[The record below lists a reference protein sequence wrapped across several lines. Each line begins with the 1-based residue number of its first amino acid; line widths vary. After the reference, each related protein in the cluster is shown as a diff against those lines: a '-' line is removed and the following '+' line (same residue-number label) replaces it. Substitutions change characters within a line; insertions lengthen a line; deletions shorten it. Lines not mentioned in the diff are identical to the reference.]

1 MTLFGWD
8 ASHYDAVP
16 SGTRVVS
23 EGITFATH
31 KIGGDAPDA
40 EAAAWWQAMLPVR
53 GQVLLGGYWVLR
65 RTDGAA
71 AADAFLARLDVV
83 CPGWRNGPFI
93 LQLDCESWN
102 SGATPA
108 PTKSQIAACV
118 ARLKAKAPKL
128 QPIVYAPEWV
138 YGESLKGLGAP
149 LWASSYVDGAGFAS
163 TLYPGD
169 SSSRWGSYSG
179 QVPAILQFSSKATIA
194 GQTTCD
200 ANAYRGSVVD
210 LVKLLAPGWAPAT
223 PPKETDTV
231 TAAADAVW
239 NDDIITNP
247 AFRTD
252 SPLHTP
258 PGDNEVTTAKYAMGD
273 MWRRIGE
280 QGATLDEVNT
290 KLDQVLTALAG
301 QGGDT
306 PPASGGTGA

>member
-1 MTLFGWD
+1 MTTLFGPD
-8 ASHYDAVP
+8 LSHYDAAPDGLGARLV
-16 SGTRVVS
+16 R
-23 EGITFATH
+23 EGFTFCTH
-31 KIGGDAPDA
+31 KIGGDALDA

-118 ARLKAKAPKL
+118 ARLKAKMPKL

-138 YGESLKGLGAP
+138 YGNSLTGLDAP
-149 LWASSYVDGAGFAS
+149 LWASSYVDGSGYAS
-163 TLYPGD
+163 ELYPGD
-169 SSSRWGSYSG
+169 SSGRWDPYSG
-179 QVPAILQFSSKATIA
+179 QTPKILQFSSKATIA

-200 ANAYRGSVVD
+200 ANAFRGTITD
-210 LVKLLAPGWAPAT
+210 LITTLAPGWAPAT

-231 TAAADAVW
+231 TAADDVW

-247 AFRTD
+247 AFRSD

-258 PGDNEVTTAKYAMGD
+258 PGDNVTTSAKYALGD

-280 QGATLDEVNT
+280 QGATIDEVNT
-290 KLDQVLTALAG
+290 KLDQVLAALAPAPT
-301 QGGDT
+301 D
-306 PPASGGTGA
+306 PPAGA